1 MNIAYVIIVLVTI
14 AFSAFFSGMEIAYI
28 SSSKLKIEIE
38 RKKNRY
44 LSAIMGVFVKNP
56 AQYIATMLIGN
67 NIALVIYGIFI
78 ALILEPYIEIFISG
92 DWLVMFTQTI
102 ISTIIILITGE
113 FTPKILFR
121 INPNR
126 ILRFFAVP
134 GMFFYIIFYPI
145 AKITTYISNFFLR
158 IIAGRKS
165 TITDATLAFDRYDL
179 SDLLTQHQSIT
190 NNPTTSKQNVK
201 MFRNVLDFHD
211 ITTRECIVP
220 RNEIVAID
228 ISDSISNLT
237 NKFAETGFSR
247 ILVYENNID
256 NIIGYVHTIDMF
268 SMPESIKSIVH
279 PVLIVPETM
288 PANKLLKKLIKQ
300 RKSIALVV
308 DEFGGTDGVVTLE
321 DVLEEIIGEI
331 EDEHDTNQF
340 ENQKIDENKYL
351 LSGRLEIDMLNEKY
365 RLGFEESEQYE
376 TLAGYILYHHRNIP
390 KQNQVITIQNYKFK
404 IVRASGTQ
412 IITVELTIL

>member
-1 MNIAYVIIVLVTI
+1 MNFTYFIIVLVTI
-14 AFSAFFSGMEIAYI
+14 AFSAFFSGMEIAYL
-28 SSSKLKIEIE
+28 SASKLKIEIE

-78 ALILEPYIEIFISG
+78 ALILEPYIKIFISG

-121 INPNR
+121 INPNK
-126 ILRFFAVP
+126 ILRFFAAP

-158 IIAGRKS
+158 LIAGGKTS
-165 TITDATLAFDRYDL
+165 TAETTLAFDRYDL

-190 NNPTTSKQNVK
+190 NNPTTSKQNVR
-201 MFRNVLDFHD
+201 MFRNVLDFQD

-228 ISDSISNLT
+228 ISDSIANLT
-237 NKFAETGFSR
+237 NKFTETGYSR

-268 SMPESIKSIVH
+268 SMPESIKSVVH

-321 DVLEEIIGEI
+321 DVLEEIFGEI
-331 EDEHDTNQF
+331 EDEHDINQF
-340 ENQKIDENKYL
+340 EDQKIDDDKYL

-365 RLGFEESEQYE
+365 KLGFDESEHYE

-390 KQNQVITIQNYKFK
+390 KQNQIITIENYKFK

>member
-1 MNIAYVIIVLVTI
+1 MNITYVIIVLITI
-14 AFSAFFSGMEIAYI
+14 TFSAFFSGMEIAYL

-56 AQYIATMLIGN
+56 AQYISTMLIGN
-67 NIALVIYGIFI
+67 NIALVVYGIFI
-78 ALILEPYIEIFISG
+78 ALILEPYIAMFVSG
-92 DWLVMFTQTI
+92 DWLIMFTQTI

-126 ILRFFAVP
+126 VLRFFAVP

-158 IIAGRKS
+158 IITRGES
-165 TITDATLAFDRYDL
+165 TTTETTLAFDRYDL

-190 NNPTTSKQNVK
+190 NNPTTSRQNVK

-237 NKFAETGFSR
+237 SKFAETGYSR

-331 EDEHDTNQF
+331 EDEHDTNQY
-340 ENQKIDENKYL
+340 EDKKIDDNKYL

-365 RLGFEESEQYE
+365 RLGFEESDQYE

-390 KQNQVITIQNYKFK
+390 KQNQIITIQNYKFK

-412 IITVELTIL
+412 IITVELTVL

>member
-1 MNIAYVIIVLVTI
+1 MNITYVIIVLITI
-14 AFSAFFSGMEIAYI
+14 TFSAFFSGMEIAYL

-56 AQYIATMLIGN
+56 AQYISTMLIGN
-67 NIALVIYGIFI
+67 NIALVVYGIFI
-78 ALILEPYIEIFISG
+78 ALILEPYIAMFVSG
-92 DWLVMFTQTI
+92 DWLIMFTQTI

-126 ILRFFAVP
+126 VLRFFAVP

-158 IIAGRKS
+158 IITRGES
-165 TITDATLAFDRYDL
+165 TTTETTLAFDRYDL

-237 NKFAETGFSR
+237 SKFAETGYSR

-331 EDEHDTNQF
+331 EDEHDTNQY
-340 ENQKIDENKYL
+340 EDKKIDDNKYL

-365 RLGFEESEQYE
+365 RLGFEESDQYE

-390 KQNQVITIQNYKFK
+390 KQNQIITIQNYKFK

-412 IITVELTIL
+412 IITVELTVL

>member
-1 MNIAYVIIVLVTI
+1 MNITYVIIVLITI
-14 AFSAFFSGMEIAYI
+14 TFSAFFSGMEIAYL

-56 AQYIATMLIGN
+56 AQYISTMLIGN
-67 NIALVIYGIFI
+67 NIALVVYGIFI
-78 ALILEPYIEIFISG
+78 ALILEPYIAIFISG
-92 DWLVMFTQTI
+92 DWFIMFTQTI
-102 ISTIIILITGE
+102 ISTIIILITAE

-126 ILRFFAVP
+126 VLRFFAVP

-158 IIAGRKS
+158 IITRGES
-165 TITDATLAFDRYDL
+165 TTTETTLAFDRYDL

-237 NKFAETGFSR
+237 SKFAETGYSR

-331 EDEHDTNQF
+331 EDEHDTNQY
-340 ENQKIDENKYL
+340 EDKKIDDNKYL

-365 RLGFEESEQYE
+365 RLGFEESDQYE

-390 KQNQVITIQNYKFK
+390 KQNQIITIQNYKFK

>member
-1 MNIAYVIIVLVTI
+1 MNITYVIIVLITI
-14 AFSAFFSGMEIAYI
+14 TFSAFFSGMEIAYL

-56 AQYIATMLIGN
+56 AQYISTMLIGN
-67 NIALVIYGIFI
+67 NIALVVYGIFI
-78 ALILEPYIEIFISG
+78 ALILEPYIAIFISG
-92 DWLVMFTQTI
+92 DWFIMFTQTI
-102 ISTIIILITGE
+102 ISTIIILITAE

-126 ILRFFAVP
+126 VLRFFAVP

-158 IIAGRKS
+158 IITRGES
-165 TITDATLAFDRYDL
+165 TTTETTLAFDRYDL

-237 NKFAETGFSR
+237 SKFAETGYSR

-331 EDEHDTNQF
+331 EDEHDTNQY
-340 ENQKIDENKYL
+340 EDKKIDDNKYL

-365 RLGFEESEQYE
+365 RLGFEESDQYE

-390 KQNQVITIQNYKFK
+390 KQNQIITIQNYKFK

-412 IITVELTIL
+412 IITVELTVL

>member
-1 MNIAYVIIVLVTI
+1 MVDNV
-14 AFSAFFSGMEIAYI
+14 
-28 SSSKLKIEIE
+28 
-38 RKKNRY
+38 
-44 LSAIMGVFVKNP
+44 
-56 AQYIATMLIGN
+56 
-67 NIALVIYGIFI
+67 
-78 ALILEPYIEIFISG
+78 
-92 DWLVMFTQTI
+92 TQTI

-126 ILRFFAVP
+126 VLRFFAVP

-158 IIAGRKS
+158 IITRGES
-165 TITDATLAFDRYDL
+165 TTTETTLAFDRYDL

-237 NKFAETGFSR
+237 SKFAETGYSR

-331 EDEHDTNQF
+331 EDEHDTNQY
-340 ENQKIDENKYL
+340 EDKKIDDNKYL

-365 RLGFEESEQYE
+365 RLGFEESDQYE

-390 KQNQVITIQNYKFK
+390 KQNQIITIQNYKFK

-412 IITVELTIL
+412 IITVELTVL